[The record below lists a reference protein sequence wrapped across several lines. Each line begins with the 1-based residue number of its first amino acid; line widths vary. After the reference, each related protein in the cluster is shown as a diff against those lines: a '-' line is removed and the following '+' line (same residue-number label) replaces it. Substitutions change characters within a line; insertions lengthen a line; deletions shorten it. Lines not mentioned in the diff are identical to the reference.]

1 MHRLAKAY
9 LKENKY
15 LRAYVIDSN
24 TMKKFIIS
32 KKKGNDWK
40 PSDWNY
46 YESLTKKDIEKM
58 YKDRFFS

>member
-9 LKENKY
+9 LRKKKY
-15 LRAYVIDSN
+15 LRAYVIDTN

-32 KKKGNDWK
+32 KKKGNAWK

-46 YESLTKKDIEKM
+46 YESLTRKDIEKI
-58 YKDRFFS
+58 YKDRFL